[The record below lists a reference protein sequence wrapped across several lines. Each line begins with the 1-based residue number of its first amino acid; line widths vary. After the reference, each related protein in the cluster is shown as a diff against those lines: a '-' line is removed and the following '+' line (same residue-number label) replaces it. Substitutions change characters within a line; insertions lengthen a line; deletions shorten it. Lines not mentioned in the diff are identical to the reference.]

1 MGNELLDITESDW
14 AYRRK
19 HNKRY
24 VVAQASDQSF
34 IVRQSNPRRQYTH
47 AVITTER
54 DSYGRYLYFFTS
66 DEKRTEP
73 HRKSG
78 VLYGKPCVVVPVKEV
93 TASEAN
99 KYRRIQLKLIAEYQE
114 GN

>member
-34 IVRQSNPRRQYTH
+34 IVRQSNPHRQYTH
-47 AVITTER
+47 AVITAER

-66 DEKRTEP
+66 DEKRTNP

-78 VLYGKPCVVVPVKEV
+78 FLYGKPCVVVPVKEV